1 LAKSKKVH
9 YFEVSN
15 KMKQDLNSIK
25 GRVAAARRAE
35 WQGFLADRLHLYT
48 LDDCMEFE
56 DAPISL
62 IGCNAP

>member
-1 LAKSKKVH
+1 VH

-35 WQGFLADRLHLYT
+35 WQGFLADRLHLHT
-48 LDDCMEFE
+48 FDDYMELE
-56 DAPISL
+56 DVPISL
-62 IGCNAP
+62 IYSDAP

>member
-1 LAKSKKVH
+1 VH
-9 YFEVSN
+9 YVEVSN

-35 WQGFLADRLHLYT
+35 WQGFLADRLQLYT
-48 LDDCMEFE
+48 LDDCMELE

-62 IGCNAP
+62 ICSNAP